1 MSIEYKQ
8 LSFEVKA
15 DSVTSDGEF
24 EGYASMFGVVDL
36 GDDVVVRGAF
46 TKSLNSGRKVKLLW
60 QHDTHSPI
68 GAWVSIAEDERGLFV
83 KGKLLGEVQK
93 GREALALMRADV
105 IDSMSIGFRTI
116 HSEFTDDGVRK
127 LTEVELHEISLV
139 TFPMLPDAK
148 VTDVKAIKTEREF
161 EQFLRGAGYSRKQA
175 AAIASH
181 GYKALSAQR
190 DADADDQRE
199 AEAKDAEAA
208 AAHSELMASLTRL
221 RSKIH
226 A

>member
-93 GREALALMRADV
+93 GRE